1 MAPNN
6 LTAFDALAALMPLI
20 GAGGIT
26 SIVIAII
33 SYMKAM
39 REGRRGDPEK
49 AGLGITALL
58 SDSGSIDKLAL
69 SMDRGALALD
79 KIALITIEERQEI
92 REAVIR
98 LYKLGN
104 DLVDEV
110 RELRRAVQDRN

>member
-1 MAPNN
+1 MAPDN
-6 LTAFDALAALMPLI
+6 LTALGAFAALAPLI

-26 SIVIAII
+26 SIIIAII

-49 AGLGITALL
+49 AGLGISALL

-92 REAVIR
+92 REAMPR
-98 LYKLGN
+98 LFKLGN
-104 DLVDEV
+104 DLVDEI
-110 RELRRAVQDRN
+110 RELRRAVEDRK